1 MTSLDENL
9 TIETPENIVFAYRVA
24 GIGSRFLAAII
35 DSFII
40 IILEI
45 VLAIALS
52 ISLDLT
58 LDFLFNSSSDGQSWK
73 IAVISLSMFVVFWG
87 YYIFFETFW
96 NGQSPG
102 KRRTKLRVIRSDG
115 TPITLTESLIRN
127 IVRLVDFLPFNYAV
141 GVVTM
146 LLNSQSR
153 RLGDLAAG
161 TLVIHDTQGKMNPD
175 ESVLVTQSHYL
186 ESIKTNVRPEIKDFG
201 PLPIEDLSQEDIDL
215 ATSFLVRCM
224 DKQISTELD
233 KKIVEILYKRM
244 NVPLSYVNSRDP
256 YMMIRNIVGFIHYQ
270 DTRREMDRDE

>member
-9 TIETPENIVFAYRVA
+9 TIETPENITFAYQVA

-40 IILEI
+40 FILEI

-58 LDFLFNSSSDGQSWK
+58 LDFLINSSSNNQSWK
-73 IAVISLSMFVVFWG
+73 LAVISLSMFIVFWG
-87 YYIFFETFW
+87 YYIFFEIYW

-127 IVRLVDFLPFNYAV
+127 IVRLVDFLPFNYAI

-161 TLVIHDTQGKMNPD
+161 TLVIHDPQEEINPG
-175 ESVLVTQSHYL
+175 ESGLSSQSQYL
-186 ESIKTNVRPEIKDFG
+186 ERIKTDVRPYIKDYG
-201 PLPIEDLSQEDIDL
+201 PLPVEDLSEEDINL
-215 ATSFLVRCM
+215 ATSFLARSM
-224 DKQISTELD
+224 DKQISSALD
-233 KKIVEILYKRM
+233 KKIIEILFKRM
-244 NVPLSYVNSRDP
+244 NVPLSYINTLNP
-256 YMMIRNIVGFIHYQ
+256 YMVIRNIVGFIYYQ
-270 DTRREMDRDE
+270 DTRREMDRD